1 MQLYC
6 TRPGCSKPVNHCPDL
21 DDPNTLKTIQQ
32 KYCTTCGMPLI
43 LVGRYLPT
51 QFLGQGGFGTTFL
64 GRDRYTPGLREC
76 VVKQFQPSG
85 NLNPAQL
92 KIAQDFFER
101 EAAVL
106 EKLGNKHPQIP
117 DLFAFFELQVDNP
130 LLGKPDGFF
139 YLVQEFIDGQTLEAE
154 LEQKGRFPETAAL
167 QVLREVLKIL
177 QFVHANGS
185 IHRDIKPSNI
195 MRHQDGQLFL
205 LDFGAVKNFAAAGS
219 VKTAAQTPP
228 SIIYSKGY
236 APPEQ
241 ILSGVVSESSDLYAL
256 AVTCLVLMI
265 GESPEE
271 LFDPNTQTWQWRSR
285 LSISPTLGNVLDRM
299 LQPRTGDRF
308 ASATD
313 ALEALTSQS
322 PLKVVPPP
330 APPSP
335 SPSPVPPV
343 LVPPSMP
350 AFSTLEVLGGAAF
363 TGFQGGLLAIALISL
378 LGTTILTAGFWVVL
392 LAILIAAQRLR
403 VIEKVD
409 LAILAGISFGVVG
422 FLPLLNR
429 GLALFALGQGWNAI
443 LVFALAGAIAAICI
457 TSLFRLIYK
466 LLSNFL

>member
-6 TRPGCSKPVNHCPDL
+6 TRPGCSKPVNLCPDL
-21 DDPNTLKTIQQ
+21 DDPNILKTVQQ

-92 KIAQDFFER
+92 KLAQDFFER

-117 DLFAFFELQVDNP
+117 DLFAFFELLVDNP

-154 LEQKGRFPETAAL
+154 LEQKGRFSEAEAI

-195 MRHQDGQLFL
+195 MRHRDGQLFL
-205 LDFGAVKNFAAAGS
+205 LDFGAVRNLAAAAAS
-219 VKTAAQTPP
+219 KTVTPP

-241 ILSGVVSESSDLYAL
+241 MLSGIVTESSDLYAL
-256 AVTCLVLMI
+256 AVTCLALMT
-265 GESPEE
+265 GESPDT

-285 LSISPTLGNVLDRM
+285 LQVSPTLDN
-299 LQPRTGDRF
+299 
-308 ASATD
+308 
-313 ALEALTSQS
+313 
-322 PLKVVPPP
+322 
-330 APPSP
+330 
-335 SPSPVPPV
+335 
-343 LVPPSMP
+343 LV
-350 AFSTLEVLGGAAF
+350 
-363 TGFQGGLLAIALISL
+363 QAIAIPL
-378 LGTTILTAGFWVVL
+378 
-392 LAILIAAQRLR
+392 QRMR
-403 VIEKVD
+403 
-409 LAILAGISFGVVG
+409 
-422 FLPLLNR
+422 
-429 GLALFALGQGWNAI
+429 
-443 LVFALAGAIAAICI
+443 
-457 TSLFRLIYK
+457 
-466 LLSNFL
+466 